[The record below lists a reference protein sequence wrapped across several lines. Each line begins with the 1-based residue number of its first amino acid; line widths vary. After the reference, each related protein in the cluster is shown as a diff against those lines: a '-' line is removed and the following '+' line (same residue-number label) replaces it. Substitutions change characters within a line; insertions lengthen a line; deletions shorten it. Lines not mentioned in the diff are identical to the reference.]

1 MVREKIAT
9 APAEVK
15 RDGFGIDD
23 VLSQMGQRGAR
34 VKIAIVDTSRGNP
47 TSGASGRFP

>member
-34 VKIAIVDTSRGNP
+34 QNRDRGHL
-47 TSGASGRFP
+47 AW